1 MKDIEYSSLK
11 CEQYLSSGMFK
22 NEEISILSSLRSHT
36 LRTVRCNFKNLYK
49 SDLNCPLK
57 CWIEGGEPNYDTQ
70 KHILLCDRISERVP
84 PNTAVARNIGRYE
97 DIYGN
102 LYEQKEI
109 VSVFKERIRIR
120 NEIIEENKQQLT
132 SEPSTLDPSTSL
144 CYVNNYICLQRD
156 V

>member
-1 MKDIEYSSLK
+1 MKNIEYSSLK
-11 CEQYLSSGMFK
+11 CEEYLASGMFK

-57 CWIEGGEPNYDTQ
+57 CWIDGDEPYCDTQ
-70 KHILLCDRISERVP
+70 EHIMLCKRISERVP
-84 PNTAVARNIGRYE
+84 SNTTLARGKVKYN

-109 VSVFKERIRIR
+109 TSAYIERLHIR
-120 NEIIEENKQQLT
+120 NKIIEEDNQQLT
-132 SEPSTLDPSTSL
+132 SELITLDPSTSL
-144 CYVNNYICLQRD
+144 CYVINNL
-156 V
+156 